1 MLAITNRSSVSSRC
15 AALIVAAGR
24 GDRFGGQLPKQYL
37 DLAGSPVIRRTV
49 LRLRDHPAIDEV
61 VVVIDPSHRAFFD
74 AALAGLAIAPPVA
87 GGESRQESIRRGLEA
102 LAAGNPPEL
111 VLIHDAVRPLL
122 SPALIE
128 RVVAALTDAE
138 AVLPV
143 LPVVDTLK
151 RVAGGRVVGGQAR
164 DGLVRAQTP
173 QGFRFAVILDAHRR
187 LAGAELTDDA
197 ALASEVGIPVRTV
210 AGEERNLKITTP
222 DDLAEAERRL
232 VAGPRWRTGVGF
244 DVHRLV
250 PGRRLVLGGIEIPH
264 ELGLAGHSDADVVAH
279 AVTDA
284 LLGSVAAG
292 DIGEHFPP
300 SDPRWRDVDSAV
312 FLVRAAELIASAG
325 GRIEN
330 IDVMLMCERP
340 RIAPYRAAMRARLA
354 ELLDLPVERV
364 SIKATTT
371 ERLGFTGR
379 EEGIAA
385 QAVVSV
391 ALPG

>member
-1 MLAITNRSSVSSRC
+1 MPATARPPAASARC

-24 GDRFGGQLPKQYL
+24 GHRFGGVRPKQYL
-37 DLAGSPVIRRTV
+37 PLAGQPVIRHTV
-49 LRLRDHPAIDEV
+49 RRFQEHALIDDV
-61 VVVIDPSHRAFFD
+61 VVVIDPAHRALCD
-74 AALAGLAIAPPVA
+74 EALAGLAVAPPVA
-87 GGESRQESIRRGLEA
+87 GGNSRQESIRRGLEA
-102 LAAGNPPEL
+102 LATSSPPER

-122 SPALIE
+122 SPALID
-128 RVVAALTDAE
+128 RVVAALEAAD

-151 RVAGGRVVGGQAR
+151 RVDGGRVVGAQAR

-173 QGFRFAVILDAHRR
+173 QGFGFALILEAHRR

-197 ALASEVGIPVRTV
+197 ALASELGIPVRTV
-210 AGEERNLKITTP
+210 AGEEGNLKITTP

-232 VAGPRWRTGVGF
+232 SAGWRWRTGIGF
-244 DVHRLV
+244 DVHRLAS
-250 PGRRLVLGGIEIPH
+250 GRRLVLGGIEIPH
-264 ELGLAGHSDADVVAH
+264 ERGLAGHSDADVVLH

-292 DIGEHFPP
+292 DIGQHFPP
-300 SDPRWRDVDSAV
+300 GEARWRDADSAL
-312 FLVRAAELIASAG
+312 FLARALELVAAAG
-325 GRIEN
+325 GQIEHV
-330 IDVMLMCERP
+330 DVMLLCERP
-340 RIAPYRAAMRARLA
+340 RIAPYREAMRARLA
-354 ELLDLPVERV
+354 ELLALPLAQV
-364 SIKATTT
+364 SIKATTS

-391 ALPG
+391 AVPR